1 MRMER
6 KSSALK
12 WITLLCSV
20 VFMFACSH
28 EITKEAS
35 LLESISGNDS
45 IGSSSIETTNSQYA
59 SQAKTS
65 SQNQIEARSEG
76 SNKNTETSTPIE
88 SSDSFS
94 SSRCDISTQ
103 QSSDKNP
110 SVSITVKKNDL
121 VAAKEKVITDE
132 IEIQSILAFVEGMFE
147 STFTG
152 PPPTGGEIMTV
163 LVTKDG
169 VTEEY
174 SFLED
179 EVDGYGLAKNYQHPD
194 VKTVWFFADAE
205 AFMYLSGLLS

>member
-1 MRMER
+1 MKR

-12 WITLLCSV
+12 WITLLCPAILL
-20 VFMFACSH
+20 FACSH
-28 EITKEAS
+28 EITNES
-35 LLESISGNDS
+35 SRLESIVDNYSTS
-45 IGSSSIETTNSQYA
+45 SSSIETIDSQYA
-59 SQAKTS
+59 SQPKTS
-65 SQNQIEARSEG
+65 SQNQNEARSE
-76 SNKNTETSTPIE
+76 SSDKATETSTPIE
-88 SSDSFS
+88 SSASLS
-94 SSRCDISTQ
+94 SSRCDISSQ
-103 QSSDKNP
+103 QSSDQKP
-110 SVSITVKKNDL
+110 SVSITVKKNNL
-121 VAAKEKVITDE
+121 IAAKEKVITDE

-174 SFLED
+174 YFLED